1 MGVNMMNGGGE
12 GGAAGDWEDWRRG
25 ENLIPNLMSK
35 FYDQQTWTDVVFHLA
50 DGSSVRAHKLILA
63 ISSPVFEGMFYGPM
77 ADQGAN
83 EFKVEDVKPVGFR
96 RLVQFVYTSRSMSW
110 KAEEPEE
117 WWHILEAANKYLNT
131 RLVEQIESKLRE
143 ISKKEAGK
151 GVILRHLNMATRCSF
166 ETNVKSVF
174 LNSVIKNTSKL
185 IQSEMWG
192 NLDEQA
198 IMTVYNQEFLAANE
212 GELYVGA
219 KSWCLRNTSTQQ
231 DALKMFL
238 DKFASKII
246 PEYMSQRDFLLCV
259 ANDAFLSQVDVF
271 RDWTIK
277 IMVKNAEDNTIRGSY
292 RPMRIVEFFFNAK
305 QHKNPVNP
313 IQFTTESA
321 VIDFQ
326 EETTK
331 YTATLT
337 SILDGDSCG
346 LHLNLKTESNSK
358 PLQGNKP
365 LNFVRPGPKSTKL
378 QLPNL
383 PEMMSD
389 EEVQK
394 YARKSAI
401 LIAKMKDGS
410 FKSEIMLNLDDAG
423 SGFTSRNMFQ
433 SRLMD
438 IDHVQ
443 VMVAID
449 ARPSFKVSVISHK
462 QFVEFVGSND
472 VPARDVLEEADFA
485 REFEFRVDT
494 HNMESAEKEIC
505 RTLKLKD
512 CQAWYVND
520 ENKCRKRDIQGM
532 DNDLSCFLRYD
543 AIYKMMDKV
552 KEEISNAKGRAGYTG
567 KGGDEGDK
575 FIMQL
580 SEEQKKYKAPHFWIM
595 LEKEFKDDRDKLVS
609 SVCKYD
615 STSRKLNYCGT
626 ICLQMQEEV
635 TLKPTAEFFS
645 MILYNSDPNSKV
657 YLRRFLNP
665 LIVTKVSPSDDIEGM
680 NNFDIFIIQE
690 GAKTLTDEV
699 IKDYDKFIVDR
710 INEIKITCRPRSEM
724 DDRIFPLTVDKNQ
737 GIRFLKHA
745 MREHLEVSLDAPL
758 NVWECMSSEA
768 ASNNPLKKKSYR
780 KPLDYQISE
789 DDERKIKDLF
799 SNCETGDHSIF
810 YQV

>member
-1 MGVNMMNGGGE
+1 MLNGSTGGE
-12 GGAAGDWEDWRRG
+12 AGDWEDWRKG
-25 ENLIPNLMSK
+25 ENLVPALIGR
-35 FYDQQTWTDVVFHLA
+35 FYDLQQWTDVTFHLT
-50 DGSSVRAHKLILA
+50 DGSSMRGHKLLLA
-63 ISSPVFEGMFYGPM
+63 MSSPVFEGMFYGPM
-77 ADQGAN
+77 ADGNAN

-96 RLVQFVYTSRSMSW
+96 RLVQFVYSSRCASW

-131 RLVEQIESKLRE
+131 RLVEQIESKLRDV
-143 ISKKEAGK
+143 SKKEAGK
-151 GVILRHLNMATRCSF
+151 GVILKHLNMSTRCTF
-166 ETNVKSVF
+166 ETSVKSVF

-192 NLDEQA
+192 SLDESA
-198 IMTVYNQEFLAANE
+198 IITIYNQEFLAANE
-212 GELYVGA
+212 GELYLGA
-219 KSWCLRNTSTQQ
+219 KNWCLRNSSSQS

-246 PEYMSQRDFLLCV
+246 PEYMSQRDFLLSV

-292 RPMRIVEFFFNAK
+292 RPMRIVEFYFNAK

-331 YTATLT
+331 YQASLT
-337 SILDGDSCG
+337 SILDGESCG
-346 LHLNLKTESNSK
+346 LHLNLKTESSNK
-358 PLQGNKP
+358 NLQGNKP
-365 LNFVRPGPKSTKL
+365 LNFVKPGPKSTKI

-401 LIAKMKDGS
+401 LIAKMKDGT
-410 FKSEIMLNLDDAG
+410 FKCEVMLNLDGGG
-423 SGFTSRNMFQ
+423 SGFTSRDMFK
-433 SRLMD
+433 SRSMD
-438 IDHVQ
+438 IEFVQ
-443 VMVAID
+443 VLVAID

-462 QFVEFVGSND
+462 QFVECVGSSD
-472 VPARDVLEEADFA
+472 VPKREFLEEAEFA

-532 DNDLSCFLRYD
+532 DTDLSCFLRYD
-543 AIYKMMDKV
+543 AVYKMMDRI
-552 KEEISNAKGRAGYTG
+552 KEEVAQAKGRASYSG
-567 KGGDEGDK
+567 KGGDQGDQ
-575 FIMQL
+575 FITHL
-580 SEEQKKYKAPHFWIM
+580 EEEQKKFKAPHFWIM

-615 STSRKLNYCGT
+615 SATGKLNYCGT

-690 GAKTLTDEV
+690 GAKTSDGV
-699 IKDYDKFIVDR
+699 ILDYDKYIVQK
-710 INEIKITCRPRSEM
+710 INEITITCRPKAEL
-724 DDRIFPLTVDKNQ
+724 DDRVFELAVDRTQ
-737 GIRFLKHA
+737 GVRYLKHK
-745 MREHLEVSLDAPL
+745 MRESLEMAVDSTL

-768 ASNNPLKKKSYR
+768 VSANPLKKKSFR
-780 KPLDYQISE
+780 KPLDYVLSD
-789 DDERKIKDLF
+789 DDERKISQLF
-799 SNCETGDHSIF
+799 TNCDSGDHTIF
-810 YQV
+810 YQIQL